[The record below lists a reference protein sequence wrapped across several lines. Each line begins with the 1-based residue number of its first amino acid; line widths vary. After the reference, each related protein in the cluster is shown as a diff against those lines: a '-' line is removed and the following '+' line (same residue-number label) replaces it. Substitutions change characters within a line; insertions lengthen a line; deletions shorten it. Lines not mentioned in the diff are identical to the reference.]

1 MKKKYV
7 NTIIIIAFI
16 LTLVILTL
24 AAVLVSRKIEP
35 FEIPIIEPVWA
46 YWEKKPGEEIPA
58 IVERCYK
65 NWNTIGN
72 IKDIRYLTPENLNMY
87 IPPREISRIERS
99 CDGDLAVKSDFIGLY
114 IIANYGGTVIDG
126 TVYMH
131 QPLSSWL
138 PDVIGAAPFF
148 CFDATRYGS
157 ICPETFFMY
166 GKKGSQV
173 ASRWYELGLKVGASG
188 KKGREKF
195 ISKMNKEFP
204 GKLDKF
210 PKDNYLWMY
219 MVGKY
224 MLLRYPALGD
234 QLNIYTSED
243 DPLRTIAE
251 ANWETDPTCKA
262 LTSKQST
269 RITKLDNGLWKKCPI
284 EIVPV

>member
-1 MKKKYV
+1 
-7 NTIIIIAFI
+7 
-16 LTLVILTL
+16 
-24 AAVLVSRKIEP
+24 
-35 FEIPIIEPVWA
+35 
-46 YWEKKPGEEIPA
+46 
-58 IVERCYK
+58 
-65 NWNTIGN
+65 
-72 IKDIRYLTPENLNMY
+72 
-87 IPPREISRIERS
+87 
-99 CDGDLAVKSDFIGLY
+99 
-114 IIANYGGTVIDG
+114 
-126 TVYMH
+126 
-131 QPLSSWL
+131 
-138 PDVIGAAPFF
+138 
-148 CFDATRYGS
+148 
-157 ICPETFFMY
+157 MY
-166 GKKGSQV
+166 GKKGSHLSYN
-173 ASRWYELGLKVGASG
+173 ASWESRR

-269 RITKLDNGLWKKCPI
+269 KITKLDNGLWKKCPI

>member
-1 MKKKYV
+1 MGWC
-7 NTIIIIAFI
+7 ID
-16 LTLVILTL
+16 L
-24 AAVLVSRKIEP
+24 
-35 FEIPIIEPVWA
+35 
-46 YWEKKPGEEIPA
+46 
-58 IVERCYK
+58 K
-65 NWNTIGN
+65 N
-72 IKDIRYLTPENLNMY
+72 KDLPNMY

-269 RITKLDNGLWKKCPI
+269 KITKLDNGLWKKCPI

>member
-1 MKKKYV
+1 MNKY
-7 NTIIIIAFI
+7 IIITVVSVALLI
-16 LTLVILTL
+16 
-24 AAVLVSRKIEP
+24 AAVYWLTVRKIEP
-35 FEIPIIEPVWA
+35 FESPNIEPVWA
-46 YWEKKPGEEIPA
+46 YWEKKPGEEIPS

-65 NWNTIGN
+65 NWQTVGKV
-72 IKDIRYLTPENLNMY
+72 KDIRFLTPENLKMY
-87 IPPREISRIERS
+87 IPEREISRIERA

-114 IIANYGGTVIDG
+114 LIANYGGTVIDG

-138 PDVIGAAPFF
+138 PDTVGASPFF

-173 ASRWYELGLKVGASG
+173 AARWYELGLKIG

-195 ISKMNKEFP
+195 MAKVNKEFP
-204 GKLDKF
+204 GMLDKF

-219 MVGKY
+219 MIGKY
-224 MLLRYPALGD
+224 MLIRYPALGD
-234 QLNIYTSED
+234 QLLTVPSED
-243 DPLRTIAE
+243 DPLRTISE
-251 ANWETDPTCKA
+251 SNWETVKTCKN
-262 LTSKQST
+262 LMSKQST
-269 RITKLDNGLWKKCPI
+269 RITKLDNGLWKTCSI

>member
-1 MKKKYV
+1 MNKY
-7 NTIIIIAFI
+7 IIITVVSVA
-16 LTLVILTL
+16 LLLVI
-24 AAVLVSRKIEP
+24 AAVYRLTRKIEP
-35 FEIPIIEPVWA
+35 FEIPNIEPVWT
-46 YWEKKPGEEIPA
+46 YWEKKGEEIPA

-65 NWNTIGN
+65 NWQTVGKV
-72 IKDIRYLTPENLNMY
+72 KDIRFLTPENLKMY
-87 IPPREISRIERS
+87 IPQREISRIERA

-114 IIANYGGTVIDG
+114 LIANYGGTVIDG

-138 PDVIGAAPFF
+138 PDTVGASPFF

-173 ASRWYELGLKVGASG
+173 AARWYELGLKIG

-195 ISKMNKEFP
+195 MAKVNKEFP
-204 GKLDKF
+204 GMLDKF

-219 MVGKY
+219 MIGKY
-224 MLLRYPALGD
+224 MLIRYPALVD
-234 QLNIYTSED
+234 QLLTVPSED

-251 ANWETDPTCKA
+251 SNWETDKTCKN
-262 LTSKQST
+262 LVSKQST
-269 RITKLDNGLWKKCPI
+269 RITKLDNGLWKTCSI
-284 EIVPV
+284 EIVPVIKL